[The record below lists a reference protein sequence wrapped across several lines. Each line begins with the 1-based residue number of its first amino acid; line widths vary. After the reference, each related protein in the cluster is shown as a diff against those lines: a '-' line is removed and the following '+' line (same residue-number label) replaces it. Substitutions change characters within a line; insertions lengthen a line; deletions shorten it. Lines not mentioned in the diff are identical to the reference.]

1 VKLGRSDGLSVGEGG
16 RGWQRVA
23 EGGRGWRA
31 CSQHRLLVAGNA
43 SHADAVGRMRGRMRA
58 SALSSRALL

>member
-23 EGGRGWRA
+23 SLQSASAAGRG
-31 CSQHRLLVAGNA
+31 
-43 SHADAVGRMRGRMRA
+43 
-58 SALSSRALL
+58 